1 MNSVAHSLAEA
12 PPAPAA
18 VNQHQ
23 QHQQQ
28 PQPPPSPSPSQPTS
42 ISEAAPTPV
51 LPPISSPSAP
61 PASLPAALAAVTAA
75 ASLPAHSLPQN
86 PDELP
91 PLRQPS
97 PTSPAHYTF
106 EQHQQQQQQQQQH
119 SHHHLHPVTPPL
131 RKDTC
136 SSISTQATTATLAS
150 TETNNT
156 SYSADTSPNLH
167 QSIFSIK
174 DGSDVSNNRR
184 TSRRRTGPLSQQ
196 SRERAALIRKLG
208 ACNDC
213 RRRRVAC
220 HPSHHS
226 LTWEDVVVK
235 FHRSH
240 SPTMQDIAPS
250 LAAAGSPMSP
260 APAISNVQALFAHEE
275 MDIDSNPSASH
286 QPGRPPLSEARI
298 RTPLPSGPR
307 LEKSL
312 SLPGIESFR
321 NDLQT
326 NVGRMLSTPSRD
338 RYSSV
343 QALFLFWQDDEEVAT
358 IQSAVRELAE
368 VFDKY
373 YHYSFQVQTIPSSSD
388 GCKSSWRWLS
398 RQLNEFAEEGDER
411 DVLKIVY
418 YAGHTYLD
426 GNREMVLASSR
437 DAERASTIRWGGI
450 QQTLEEACA
459 DTLIIMDAAYYP
471 SSRMVRQQGVLE
483 LLAASV
489 SEEHFYVLDRCAFTR
504 ALAEQLRV
512 RAARL
517 SPLSAAELHANL
529 FSHYAKMVEDRTPE
543 KEVVTSFPSPLHM
556 MMSGNSRLP
565 SIFLSPVYQ
574 TSPMR
579 NSFSSYENSPHLNL
593 SIRLDDDNVNI
604 DSWNEW
610 LRLMPEGIKD
620 IKVEGPFR
628 ATFR

>member
-1 MNSVAHSLAEA
+1 MNSVAHSMTEA
-12 PPAPAA
+12 SPTATTSSI
-18 VNQHQ
+18 NQH
-23 QHQQQ
+23 QQ

-42 ISEAAPTPV
+42 ASETAPTPS
-51 LPPISSPSAP
+51 LPSISSPSAQS
-61 PASLPAALAAVTAA
+61 ASLPAVLAAATAV
-75 ASLPAHSLPQN
+75 ASVPAHSLPQN

-106 EQHQQQQQQQQQH
+106 EQHQQQQQQN
-119 SHHHLHPVTPPL
+119 HHHHNHHHIHPVTPPL

-208 ACNDC
+208 ACIDC

-220 HPSHHS
+220 HPSHHNM
-226 LTWEDVVVK
+226 TWEDVVSK

-240 SPTMQDIAPS
+240 SPTIQDIAPS
-250 LAAAGSPMSP
+250 LAAAGRPLSP
-260 APAISNVQALFAHEE
+260 AAITNVQSLFTHDTQE
-275 MDIDSNPSASH
+275 MEIDSGTPGSN
-286 QPGRPPLSEARI
+286 QPGRPPLSDARI

-312 SLPGIESFR
+312 SLPGIESFK

-338 RYSSV
+338 RYSAV
-343 QALFLFWQDDEEVAT
+343 QVLFLFWQDDEEVPT

-373 YHYSFQVQTIPSSSD
+373 YRYNFQVQAIPSSSD

-398 RQLNEFAEEGDER
+398 RQLNEFVEDRDER

-426 GNREMVLASSR
+426 SNREMALASSR
-437 DAERASTIRWGGI
+437 DPEQASTIRWGGI

-471 SSRMVRQQGVLE
+471 STRMIRQQGVLE

-489 SEEHFYVLDRCAFTR
+489 SEDHFYDLDRCAFTR

-512 RAARL
+512 RATRL

-529 FSHYAKMVEDRTPE
+529 FSHYSKMVQDRFPE
-543 KEVVTSFPSPLHM
+543 KEILTSFPSPLHM

-565 SIFLSPVYQ
+565 SIFLSPIYEN
-574 TSPMR
+574 SPMR
-579 NSFSSYENSPHLNL
+579 SSFSSYENSPQLHL
-593 SIRLDDDNVNI
+593 SIRLDDDNV
-604 DSWNEW
+604 DLESWNEW

-620 IKVEGPFR
+620 IKIEGPFR